1 MEDNCLDPD
10 RRVYE
15 LHAEICKVLA
25 HPVRLE
31 VMDALRDGPKTP
43 TELAEMMDLSKAN
56 LSQHLAV
63 MRHRGL
69 VHRTRAGN
77 SVVYTVSDTR
87 LFDACATLRSLLRDQ
102 LRAGGRLAQHGF
114 SPPAGGHGASG
125 ELPADQ
131 HVGEGGQTSHA

>member
-1 MEDNCLDPD
+1 MADNCLDPD

-25 HPVRLE
+25 HPVRLQ
-31 VMDALRDGPKTP
+31 VMDALRDGPKSP
-43 TELAEMMDLSKAN
+43 TELAEMIELSKAN

-87 LFDACATLRSLLRDQ
+87 LFEACATLRSLLRDQ
-102 LRAGGRLAQHGF
+102 LRAGGQLAQHGF
-114 SPPAGGHGASG
+114 GRARTGRQPTGGSR
-125 ELPADQ
+125 P
-131 HVGEGGQTSHA
+131 GQRQ